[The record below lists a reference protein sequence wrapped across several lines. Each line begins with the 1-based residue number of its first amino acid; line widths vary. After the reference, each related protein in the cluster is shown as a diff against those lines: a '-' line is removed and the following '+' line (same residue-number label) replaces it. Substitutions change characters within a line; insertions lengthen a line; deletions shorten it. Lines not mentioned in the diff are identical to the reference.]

1 MEFRS
6 SNNHLSQLPFEGG
19 QIKAQVRP
27 TATINLLQQPTAISI
42 QLLKEFLYL
51 R

>member
-1 MEFRS
+1 MKFRG
-6 SNNHLSQLPFEGG
+6 SNNHLAQLSFEGG
-19 QIKAQVRP
+19 QIKTKVRP